1 MRKNISYGRAAA
13 IIIAPLLLAAIAL
26 FGLYNLQ
33 VVHADEYYDQTV
45 NTVVST
51 HTVPAARGS
60 IRDRNGRLLVSNRL
74 GYSIG
79 IDRERLVAG
88 GDPNGDLLTLN
99 EICTQLGYDH
109 TDRFPV
115 SLLPP
120 FTFVDD
126 MTSSQRDWLDKYLE
140 HFDLAPEISATEL
153 MTWLR
158 EHYSVPED
166 YSDEDA
172 RIAVG
177 IRYELEGCTL
187 FDLPDYIFVSDVEQE
202 LISSV
207 KEHGL
212 PGVSIE
218 TTSVR
223 EYHTDYAAHILGV
236 VGLMND
242 EEMEYYTDE
251 LGYPMNAKVGKYGV
265 EEIFEEYLHG
275 SDGKMLVT
283 RAENGTVIDSV
294 YTQEPKAGGN
304 VTLTL
309 DILCQQV
316 AEEALASTIESINA
330 EREEDEKI
338 TGGAVVAIEVGTG
351 DVIAS
356 ASYPT
361 FDIERYFSDYAELSS
376 DPAAPL
382 YNRATKGTY
391 SPGSTYKMNT
401 AIAGLQ
407 TGTITPYTQ
416 IYDRAVFD
424 RYSGYEYKC
433 WTYPGSHGT
442 LNVSTAI
449 QNSCNYF
456 FYSVGVDTG
465 IDAISHYA
473 KLFGLGQP
481 TGIEIEENTGIL
493 ASREY
498 KETVVGESWYP
509 GDTLLAS
516 IGQSYNLFT
525 PMQLASYAATI
536 ASNGTRY
543 SAHLLKCVKSYD
555 NTTLLESYTPQVL
568 SEVDAEQEYFD
579 AVQLGMLYVSKYG
592 SPSGV
597 FGNYQVDVAS
607 KTGTVQLGEG
617 LINNAVFIAFAPY
630 EQPEIAVSVV
640 IEGGS
645 AGAIGAQIAREVF
658 DYWLAAGADSSSVET
673 ENSLLR

>member
-1 MRKNISYGRAAA
+1 M
-13 IIIAPLLLAAIAL
+13 IIVPVLLAAIAL

-33 VVHADEYYDQTV
+33 VIHGDDYYVPSV

-51 HTVPAARGS
+51 QTVPASRGS

-79 IDRERLVAG
+79 VDRVRLVAG
-88 GDPNGDLLTLN
+88 GNPNGDLLTLVD
-99 EICTQLGYDH
+99 ICSRRGYSHADS
-109 TDRFPV
+109 FPV
-115 SLLPP
+115 SLAPP
-120 FTFVDD
+120 FTYAEP
-126 MTSSQRDWLDKYLE
+126 MTAAQRDWLNKYLE
-140 HFDLAPEISATEL
+140 HFELPPETSAPEL
-153 MTWLR
+153 MAWLR

-172 RIAVG
+172 RVAIG

-187 FDLPDYIFVSDVEQE
+187 FDLPDYIFVSDVDFE
-202 LISSV
+202 LISAV

-223 EYHTDYAAHILGV
+223 EYHTSYAAHILGV
-236 VGLMND
+236 VGLMDD
-242 EEMEYYTDE
+242 EEYAYYKE

-275 SDGKMLVT
+275 TDGKMLVT
-283 RAENGTVIDSV
+283 RAENGTIIDSV
-294 YTQEPKAGGN
+294 YTQEPKAGNN
-304 VTLTL
+304 VTLSL

-338 TGGAVVAIEVGTG
+338 SGGAVVAIEVGTG

-361 FDIERYFSDYAELSS
+361 FDIESYFTDYAELSS
-376 DPAAPL
+376 DPSAPL

-407 TGTITPYTQ
+407 SGTITPHTQ
-416 IYDRAVFD
+416 IYDRAIYD
-424 RYSGYEYKC
+424 KYSGYEYKC

-442 LNVSTAI
+442 LNVTTAI

-465 IDAISHYA
+465 IDTISHYA

-481 TGIEIEENTGIL
+481 TGIELEENVGVL

-536 ASNGTRY
+536 ASGGTRY

-555 NTTLLESYTPQVL
+555 NSTLVEAYTPEIL
-568 SEVDAEQEYFD
+568 SKVDAEPEYFD

-597 FGNYQVDVAS
+597 FGRYQVDVAS

-630 EQPEIAVSVV
+630 DDPEIAVSVV

-658 DYWLAAGADSSSVET
+658 DYWLAAGADSSVVEA
-673 ENSLLR
+673 ENSLLK

>member
-1 MRKNISYGRAAA
+1 MRKTVSYGRAAA
-13 IIIAPLLLAAIAL
+13 MIIVPVLLAAIAL

-33 VVHADEYYDQTV
+33 VIHGDDYYVPSV

-51 HTVPAARGS
+51 QTVPASRGS

-79 IDRERLVAG
+79 VDRVRLVAG
-88 GDPNGDLLTLN
+88 GNPNGDLLTLVD
-99 EICTQLGYDH
+99 ICAQRGYTH
-109 TDRFPV
+109 TDGFPV
-115 SLLPP
+115 SLAPP
-120 FTFVDD
+120 FTFTEP
-126 MTSSQRDWLDKYLE
+126 MTAAQRDWLDNYLE
-140 HFDLAPEISATEL
+140 HFELPPEISAPEL
-153 MTWLR
+153 MVWLR

-187 FDLPDYIFVSDVEQE
+187 FDLPDYIFVSDVDFE
-202 LISSV
+202 LISAV

-223 EYHTDYAAHILGV
+223 EYHTEYAAHILGV

-242 EEMEYYTDE
+242 EEYAYYKE
-251 LGYPMNAKVGKYGV
+251 QGYPMNAKVGKYGV
-265 EEIFEEYLHG
+265 EQIFEEYLHG
-275 SDGKMLVT
+275 TDGKMLVT
-283 RAENGTVIDSV
+283 RAENGTVIDSE
-294 YTQEPKAGGN
+294 YTQEPKAGNN
-304 VTLTL
+304 VTLSL

-316 AEEALASTIESINA
+316 AEEALASTIENINA
-330 EREEDEKI
+330 EREDDEKI
-338 TGGAVVAIEVGTG
+338 SGGAVVAIEVGTG

-361 FDIERYFSDYAELSS
+361 FDIERYFTDYAELSS
-376 DPAAPL
+376 DPSAPL

-401 AIAGLQ
+401 AIAALQ
-407 TGTITPYTQ
+407 SGTITPHTQ
-416 IYDRAVFD
+416 IYDRAVYD
-424 RYSGYEYKC
+424 KYSGYEYKC
-433 WTYPGSHGT
+433 WSYPGSHGT
-442 LNVSTAI
+442 LNVTTAI

-465 IDAISHYA
+465 IDTISHYA

-481 TGIEIEENTGIL
+481 TGIELEENVGVL

-498 KETVVGESWYP
+498 KENVVGESWYP

-536 ASNGTRY
+536 ASGGTRY

-555 NTTLLESYTPQVL
+555 NTTLVESYTPEVL
-568 SEVDAEQEYFD
+568 SKVEADPEYFD

-597 FGNYQVDVAS
+597 FGRYQVDVAS

-630 EQPEIAVSVV
+630 DNPEIAVSVV

-658 DYWLAAGADSSSVET
+658 DYWLAAGADSSFVET
-673 ENSLLR
+673 ENSLLK

>member
-1 MRKNISYGRAAA
+1 MRKNVSYGRAAVMV
-13 IIIAPLLLAAIAL
+13 IIPILLSAIAL

-33 VVHADEYYDQTV
+33 VIHADDYYVPSV

-51 HTVPAARGS
+51 QTVPASRGS

-88 GDPNGDLLTLN
+88 GDPNGNLLTLVN
-99 EICTQLGYDH
+99 ISSGLGYTHADS
-109 TDRFPV
+109 FPI
-115 SLLPP
+115 SSAPP
-120 FTFVDD
+120 FTFTQS
-126 MTSSQRDWLDKYLE
+126 MTASQRDWLDKYLE
-140 HFDLAPEISATEL
+140 HFDLAPEISAPEL
-153 MTWLR
+153 MAWLR
-158 EHYSVPED
+158 DHYSVPAD

-187 FDLPDYIFVSDVEQE
+187 FDLPSYIFVSDVDLE
-202 LISSV
+202 LISAV
-207 KEHGL
+207 KEHSL

-242 EEMEYYTDE
+242 EEYAYYKE
-251 LGYPMNAKVGKYGV
+251 QGYPLNAKVGKYGV

-275 SDGKMLVT
+275 TDGKMLVT
-283 RAENGTVIDSV
+283 RAENGTVIDSE
-294 YTQEPKAGGN
+294 YTVEPKAGNN
-304 VTLTL
+304 VTLSL

-330 EREEDEKI
+330 EREDSEKI
-338 TGGAVVAIEVGTG
+338 SGGAVVAIEVGTG

-361 FDIERYFSDYAELSS
+361 FDIERYFTDYAELST
-376 DPAAPL
+376 DPSAPL

-401 AIAGLQ
+401 AIAALQ
-407 TGTITPYTQ
+407 SGTITTNTQ
-416 IYDRAVFD
+416 IYDRAVYD
-424 RYSGYEYKC
+424 KYSGYEYKC

-449 QNSCNYF
+449 QHSCNYF

-465 IDAISHYA
+465 IDTISHYA

-481 TGIEIEENTGIL
+481 TGIELEENTGIL

-536 ASNGTRY
+536 ASGGTRY

-555 NTTLLESYTPQVL
+555 NKTLVESYTPEVL
-568 SEVDAEQEYFD
+568 STVDADPEYFD

-597 FGNYQVDVAS
+597 FGRYQVDVAS

-630 EQPEIAVSVV
+630 DNPEIAVSVV

-658 DYWLAAGADSSSVET
+658 DYWLAAGSDSSFVET
-673 ENSLLR
+673 ENSLLK

>member
-1 MRKNISYGRAAA
+1 MRKTVSYGRAAA
-13 IIIAPLLLAAIAL
+13 MIIVPLLLSVIAL

-33 VVHADEYYDQTV
+33 VIHGDEYSIQSV
-45 NTVVST
+45 NTIVST
-51 HTVPAARGS
+51 QTVPASRGS
-60 IRDRNGRLLVSNRL
+60 IFDRNGRVLVSNGL

-79 IDRERLVAG
+79 IDRQRLVAG
-88 GDPNGDLLTLN
+88 GDPNGDLLTLTA
-99 EICTQLGYDH
+99 ICSELGYSH

-115 SLLPP
+115 SVLPP
-120 FTFVDD
+120 FTYASD
-126 MTSSQRDWLDKYLE
+126 MSRFQREWLDDYIE
-140 HFDLAPEISATEL
+140 HFELDPEISATEL

-166 YSDEDA
+166 FSDADA

-177 IRYELEGCTL
+177 IRFELEACTL
-187 FDLPDYIFVSDVEQE
+187 FDFPDYIFASDVDLA
-202 LISSV
+202 LISAV
-207 KEHGL
+207 KEYGL
-212 PGVSIE
+212 PGVSVE

-236 VGLMND
+236 IGSMD
-242 EEMEYYTDE
+242 DKEYAYYKE
-251 LGYPMNAKVGKYGV
+251 LGYPMNAKVGQYGV
-265 EEIFEEYLHG
+265 EQIFEEQLHG
-275 SDGKMLVT
+275 TDGKMLVT

-294 YTQEPKAGGN
+294 YTQEPKAGNN
-304 VTLTL
+304 VTISL
-309 DILCQQV
+309 DILCQQIV
-316 AEEALASTIESINA
+316 EEALASTIENINA
-330 EREEDEKI
+330 EREEAEKI

-361 FDIERYFSDYAELSS
+361 FDIESYFTDYAALSS
-376 DPAAPL
+376 DPSAPL

-391 SPGSTYKMNT
+391 SPGSTFKMNT

-407 TGTITPYTQ
+407 TGTITPHTQ
-416 IYDRAVFD
+416 IYDRALYD
-424 RYSGYEYKC
+424 KYSGYEYKC

-442 LNVSTAI
+442 LNVTTAI

-465 IDAISHYA
+465 IDSISYYA

-481 TGIEIEENTGIL
+481 TGIEIEENTGVL

-555 NTTLLESYTPQVL
+555 NSTLVESYTPQVL
-568 SEVDAEQEYFD
+568 SKVEAEQEYFN
-579 AVQLGMLYVSKYG
+579 AVKLGMLYVSKYG

-597 FGNYQVDVAS
+597 FGRYQVDVAS
-607 KTGTVQLGEG
+607 KTGTVQLGENQ
-617 LINNAVFIAFAPY
+617 INNAVFIAFAPY
-630 EQPEIAVSVV
+630 DQPEIAVSVV

-645 AGAIGAQIAREVF
+645 AGAIGAQIAKEVF
-658 DYWLAAGADSSSVET
+658 DYWLAAKADNNSVET
-673 ENSLLR
+673 ENSLLK

>member
-1 MRKNISYGRAAA
+1 MRKTVSYGRAAA
-13 IIIAPLLLAAIAL
+13 MIIVPVLLSVIAL

-33 VVHADEYYDQTV
+33 VIHGDDYYDQSV
-45 NTVVST
+45 NTIVST
-51 HTVPAARGS
+51 QTVPASRGS
-60 IRDRNGRLLVSNRL
+60 IFDRNGRVLVSNRL

-79 IDRERLVAG
+79 IDRQRLVAG
-88 GDPNGDLLTLN
+88 GNPNGDLLTLAG
-99 EICTQLGYDH
+99 ICTELGY
-109 TDRFPV
+109 TYVDRFPV
-115 SLLPP
+115 SVLPP
-120 FTFVDD
+120 FTYVSD
-126 MTSSQRDWLDKYLE
+126 MTNTQREWLDNYIE
-140 HFDLAPEISATEL
+140 HFDLPAEISATEL

-166 YSDEDA
+166 FSDADA

-177 IRYELEGCTL
+177 IRYELEACTL
-187 FDLPDYIFVSDVEQE
+187 FDYPDYIFASDIDLEFM
-202 LISSV
+202 SAV
-207 KEHGL
+207 KEYGL

-236 VGLMND
+236 VGSMD
-242 EEMEYYTDE
+242 DAEYAYYKE
-251 LGYPMNAKVGKYGV
+251 LGYPMNAKVGQYGV
-265 EEIFEEYLHG
+265 EQIFEEELHG
-275 SDGKMLVT
+275 TDGKMLVT

-294 YTQEPKAGGN
+294 YTQEPKAGNN
-304 VTLTL
+304 VTIAL

-316 AEEALASTIESINA
+316 AEEALASTIENINA

-391 SPGSTYKMNT
+391 SPGSTFKMNT

-407 TGTITPYTQ
+407 TGTITPHTQ
-416 IYDRAVFD
+416 IYDRALYD
-424 RYSGYEYKC
+424 KYSGYEYKC

-442 LNVSTAI
+442 LNVTTAI

-465 IDAISHYA
+465 IDSISHYA

-481 TGIEIEENTGIL
+481 TGIELEENTGVL

-543 SAHLLKCVKSYD
+543 SAHLLRCVKSYD
-555 NTTLLESYTPQVL
+555 NSTLVEAYTPKVL
-568 SEVDAEQEYFD
+568 SKVEAEQEYFD
-579 AVQLGMLYVSKYG
+579 AVKLGMLYVSKYG

-597 FGNYQVDVAS
+597 FGYYQEDVAS
-607 KTGTVQLGEG
+607 KTGTVQLGENQ
-617 LINNAVFIAFAPY
+617 INNAVFIAFAPY
-630 EQPEIAVSVV
+630 DQPEIAVSVV

-658 DYWLAAGADSSSVET
+658 DYWLAAKADDSSVDT
-673 ENSLLR
+673 ENSLLK

>member
-1 MRKNISYGRAAA
+1 MRKTVSYGRAAA
-13 IIIAPLLLAAIAL
+13 MIIVPVLLAAIAL

-33 VVHADEYYDQTV
+33 VIHGDDYYIPSV

-51 HTVPAARGS
+51 QTVPASRGS

-79 IDRERLVAG
+79 VDRVRLVAG
-88 GDPNGDLLTLN
+88 GNPNGDLLTLVD
-99 EICTQLGYDH
+99 ICSQRGYSHADS
-109 TDRFPV
+109 FPISFV
-115 SLLPP
+115 PP
-120 FTFVDD
+120 FAYMEP
-126 MTSSQRDWLDKYLE
+126 MTAAQRDWLDKYLE
-140 HFDLAPEISATEL
+140 HFELPPEISAPEL

-172 RIAVG
+172 RVAIG

-187 FDLPDYIFVSDVEQE
+187 FDLPDYIFVSDVDFE
-202 LISSV
+202 LISAV

-223 EYHTDYAAHILGV
+223 EYHTEYAAHILGV
-236 VGLMND
+236 VGLMDD
-242 EEMEYYTDE
+242 EEYAYYKE

-275 SDGKMLVT
+275 TDGKMLVT
-283 RAENGTVIDSV
+283 RAENGTIIDSV
-294 YTQEPKAGGN
+294 YTQEPKAGNN
-304 VTLTL
+304 VTLSL

-316 AEEALASTIESINA
+316 AEEALASTIENINA

-338 TGGAVVAIEVGTG
+338 SGGAVVAIEVGTG

-361 FDIERYFSDYAELSS
+361 FDIENYFTDYAELSS
-376 DPAAPL
+376 DPSAPL

-407 TGTITPYTQ
+407 SGTITPHTQ
-416 IYDRAVFD
+416 IYDRAIYD
-424 RYSGYEYKC
+424 KYSGYEYKC

-442 LNVSTAI
+442 LNVTTAI

-465 IDAISHYA
+465 IDTIAHYA
-473 KLFGLGQP
+473 RLFGLGQP
-481 TGIEIEENTGIL
+481 TGIELEENVGVL

-536 ASNGTRY
+536 ASGGTRY

-555 NTTLLESYTPQVL
+555 NSTLVEAYTPEIL
-568 SEVDAEQEYFD
+568 SKVDAEPEYFD

-597 FGNYQVDVAS
+597 FGRYQVDVAS

-630 EQPEIAVSVV
+630 DNPEIAVSVV

-658 DYWLAAGADSSSVET
+658 DYWLAAGADSSFVET
-673 ENSLLR
+673 ENSLLK